1 MRCSMAGIRIYF
13 GQLADIYCHDIRSLC
28 MCCISYGTPSRFHC
42 RTVFCPAAMASKSA
56 RRSRKLPGSN
66 SIFCSNPALVI
77 RQSVARLTP
86 SSFADAVI
94 PRSRGPVV
102 SFVFSRIPSI
112 RMLSIALICSGEAAN
127 NRFSLSSMYMCVD
140 YVYVILYLHV
150 TSCISMMSPPMS

>member
-1 MRCSMAGIRIYF
+1 MRMYSSSLTSLENIQFAGSQPQYVGGNIR
-13 GQLADIYCHDIRSLC
+13 GLC
-28 MCCISYGTPSRFHC
+28 MCCISYGTPNRFHR

-66 SIFCSNPALVI
+66 SIFCNNPALVI

-127 NRFSLSSMYMCVD
+127 NRFSLSSMCMCVH
-140 YVYVILYLHV
+140 YVYVILYLLV
-150 TSCISMMSPPMS
+150 TS